1 MPKGTKR
8 DLFKGLSRGNW
19 TDAQWVAFM
28 SAPRVELLL
37 MIEALGEATAAQL
50 AEGSGRAADSLYPHL
65 EILES
70 SGFISSKERSDEG
83 RPARVFS
90 LTEAA
95 SVRPVDRATGSGMR
109 RLALAVDVALRDAA
123 RRIKRCADLAE
134 DERRSPGDLQV
145 TTDLVWVDAERRER
159 FTHLL
164 SELRAL
170 VRESRRDR
178 IGERMFL
185 GIQFFPDVSL
195 KEHRLGKSDRS
206 GGRDGRGPKDD

>member
-1 MPKGTKR
+1 MPKGTR
-8 DLFKGLSRGNW
+8 SDLLQGLSKGNW
-19 TDAQWVAFM
+19 SDAMWVAFM
-28 SAPRVELLL
+28 SPPRIELLL

-50 AEGSGRAADSLYPHL
+50 SDGSGRSADSLYPHL
-65 EILES
+65 GVLES
-70 SGFISSKERSDEG
+70 SGFISSEERSDEG
-83 RPARVFS
+83 RPARVYS

-95 SVRPVDRATGSGMR
+95 SVRPVDHAEGSGMR
-109 RLALAVDVALRDAA
+109 RLALAVEVQLRDAA